1 MIKVAVTGGIGSGKS
16 VVCKIFEKIG
26 IPVFNADFEAKKLI
40 NTSRT
45 IHDKLVSL
53 FGAAIYQ
60 SNGDIHRKKMAD
72 LIFNDNFALQKVNEI
87 VHPEVRKRFV
97 EWAKEQNSPYII
109 QEAAII
115 FESKQT
121 QSFDKIITVTAPL
134 ELKIERVIK
143 RDQVSK
149 EEVYKRIQSQL
160 PDEIKIAKS
169 DFVIMND
176 EVEMIIPQI
185 IEIHKNLI

>member
-87 VHPEVRKRFV
+87 VHPEVRKRFI
-97 EWAKEQNSPYII
+97 EWGKEQNSPYII

-149 EEVYKRIQSQL
+149 EEVYKRMQSQL

>member
-87 VHPEVRKRFV
+87 VHPEVRKRFT
-97 EWAKEQNSPYII
+97 EWAEEQNSPYII

-149 EEVYKRIQSQL
+149 EEVYKRMQSQL

-185 IEIHKNLI
+185 IEIHKKLI

>member
-87 VHPEVRKRFV
+87 VHPEVRNSLLYFSHLNSCSTVRF
-97 EWAKEQNSPYII
+97 NRLMLH
-109 QEAAII
+109 
-115 FESKQT
+115 FC
-121 QSFDKIITVTAPL
+121 L
-134 ELKIERVIK
+134 
-143 RDQVSK
+143 
-149 EEVYKRIQSQL
+149 SQR
-160 PDEIKIAKS
+160 
-169 DFVIMND
+169 
-176 EVEMIIPQI
+176 
-185 IEIHKNLI
+185 

>member
-176 EVEMIIPQI
+176 EIEMIIPQI
-185 IEIHKNLI
+185 IEIHNKLI

>member
-87 VHPEVRKRFV
+87 VHPEVRKRFI

-176 EVEMIIPQI
+176 EIEMIIPQI
-185 IEIHKNLI
+185 IEIHNKLI

>member
-149 EEVYKRIQSQL
+149 EEVYKRMQSQL

>member
-87 VHPEVRKRFV
+87 VHPEVRKRFI
-97 EWAKEQNSPYII
+97 EWTEEQNSPYII

-149 EEVYKRIQSQL
+149 EEVYKRMQSQL

>member
-87 VHPEVRKRFV
+87 VHPEVRKRFI
-97 EWAKEQNSPYII
+97 EWGKEQNSPYII

-149 EEVYKRIQSQL
+149 EEVYKRMQSQL

-176 EVEMIIPQI
+176 EIEMIIPQI
-185 IEIHKNLI
+185 IEINNKLI

>member
-149 EEVYKRIQSQL
+149 EEVYKRMQSQL

-176 EVEMIIPQI
+176 EIEMIIPQI
-185 IEIHKNLI
+185 IEIHNKLI

>member
-87 VHPEVRKRFV
+87 VHPEVRKRFI
-97 EWAKEQNSPYII
+97 EWGKEQNSPYII

-149 EEVYKRIQSQL
+149 EEVYKRMQSQL

-176 EVEMIIPQI
+176 EIEMIIPQI
-185 IEIHKNLI
+185 IEIHNKLI

>member
-87 VHPEVRKRFV
+87 VHPEVRKRFI
-97 EWAKEQNSPYII
+97 EWTEEQNSPYII

>member
-87 VHPEVRKRFV
+87 VHPEVRKRFI
-97 EWAKEQNSPYII
+97 EWTEEQNSPYII

-149 EEVYKRIQSQL
+149 EEVYKRMQSQL

-176 EVEMIIPQI
+176 EIEMIIPQI
-185 IEIHKNLI
+185 IEIHNKLI